1 MSLLV
6 LGKERSYTDF
16 LVSFKPLLKVLPHA
30 DTILLLLLTLL
41 EGQQFVN
48 NLMHV
53 QTVCQNAAY

>member
-1 MSLLV
+1 MSFLV
-6 LGKERSYTDF
+6 LGKERSCTEF

-41 EGQQFVN
+41 EGHKFVS

-53 QTVCQNAAY
+53 QTVFQNAAY